1 MKDLPSIYTKIL
13 TDRAKFLIKL
23 LNKFHQKY
31 IKNLKLI
38 STKNITLQSMKNSD
52 EENNKRIQNLFRN
65 LQNDPK
71 IIFYAIS
78 NLSKTI
84 LSKTI

>member
-1 MKDLPSIYTKIL
+1 
-13 TDRAKFLIKL
+13 
-23 LNKFHQKY
+23 
-31 IKNLKLI
+31 
-38 STKNITLQSMKNSD
+38 MKNSD